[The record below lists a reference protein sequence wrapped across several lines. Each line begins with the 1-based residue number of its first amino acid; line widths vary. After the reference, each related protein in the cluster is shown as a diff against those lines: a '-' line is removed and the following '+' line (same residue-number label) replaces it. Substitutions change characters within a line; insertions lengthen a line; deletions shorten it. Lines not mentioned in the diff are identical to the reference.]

1 MGGEGELLGEVAH
14 CLGLLADPTRL
25 RVCSCLCGEE
35 RPVDEV
41 MKGVGL
47 WARPT
52 FPVT

>member
-25 RVCSCLCGEE
+25 RLLSCLCGAE

-41 MKGVGL
+41 MKAVGL
-47 WARPT
+47 QAGPT